1 MQGSNYQVDKEPI
14 LNIPICNTDNEK
26 LKNKLINHVNE
37 MIECNQRL
45 INEKNPDS
53 INRIKND
60 IADIDS
66 FIDKTV
72 YSIYNISEE
81 ERKIIEGD

>member
-1 MQGSNYQVDKEPI
+1 
-14 LNIPICNTDNEK
+14 
-26 LKNKLINHVNE
+26 

-81 ERKIIEGD
+81 ERKIIES